1 MDDTTRKFDERP
13 SVSNHFAWMR
23 TQMATQTTLMSATRT
38 SISLIGFGFTV
49 AQFFEKLQ
57 FKTPAAEQLSPE
69 APRNVGI
76 ALIAAGL
83 ITLGVFTW
91 QHHLVERYLRSD
103 AFAELAVTRRLHSG
117 ANFAAWIVLLIGVI
131 ALLSVL
137 MRF

>member
-23 TQMATQTTLMSATRT
+23 TQMAAQTTLMSATRT

-57 FKTPAAEQLSPE
+57 IKTPLAEQLRPD

-76 ALIAAGL
+76 LLIAAGL
-83 ITLGVFTW
+83 VTLGVFTW
-91 QHHLVERYLRSD
+91 QYHIVNGYLRSEPFD
-103 AFAELAVTRRLHSG
+103 QLTGVGRLHS
-117 ANFAAWIVLLIGVI
+117 AAYFAAWMVLVIGAI
-131 ALLSVL
+131 ALMSVL
-137 MRF
+137 QKF